1 MSGDGVGK
9 GLWNDDCTACS
20 NEKCILGEAGRVM
33 GRYRARD
40 LLLVPSLL
48 SYLRIPLAAAFVL
61 LLQHP
66 RLALGV
72 LLLAGV
78 TDVLDGYFAR
88 RLNQATPTGAVVD
101 GVLDKLFAGVVVG
114 ALVVQGHLSSF
125 AAVLLA
131 TRELG
136 ELPLVVW
143 WAVHDDQR
151 RSRAEDPR
159 ANWLGKAA
167 TVFQFMAITALLL
180 HGQAPWFWLVLTA
193 VAGATAAVVYWQRE
207 LCAGEARREARAH

>member
-1 MSGDGVGK
+1 
-9 GLWNDDCTACS
+9 
-20 NEKCILGEAGRVM
+20 M

-48 SYLRIPLAAAFVL
+48 SYLRVPLAAAFVL
-61 LLQHP
+61 LLEQP
-66 RLALGV
+66 RLALTV

-78 TDVLDGYFAR
+78 TDVLDGHLAR

-101 GVLDKLFAGVVVG
+101 GVLDKLFAAFVVG
-114 ALVVQGHLSSF
+114 ALVVQGQLSGF

-136 ELPLVVW
+136 ELPLVIW

-167 TVFQFMAITALLL
+167 TVFQFAAIAALLL
-180 HGQAPWFWLVLTA
+180 RGGTPWLWLGLTA
-193 VAGATAAVVYWQRE
+193 ATGATAAYVYWRRE
-207 LCAGEARREARAH
+207 IGAGEQRRSPGALAGPADPARNRA

>member
-1 MSGDGVGK
+1 
-9 GLWNDDCTACS
+9 
-20 NEKCILGEAGRVM
+20 M

-40 LLLVPSLL
+40 LLLAPSLL
-48 SYLRIPLAAAFVL
+48 SYLRVPLAAAFVRL
-61 LLQHP
+61 VQHP
-66 RLALGV
+66 RLALSM

-78 TDVLDGYFAR
+78 TDVVDGYVAR

-101 GVLDKLFAGVVVG
+101 GVLDKLFAAVVVG
-114 ALVVQGHLSSF
+114 ALLVQGRLSAF

-136 ELPLVVW
+136 ELPLVIW

-151 RSRAEDPR
+151 RSRAQDPR

-167 TVFQFMAITALLL
+167 TVFQFSAIAALLI
-180 HGQAPWFWLVLTA
+180 HGEAPWLWLVLT
-193 VAGATAAVVYWQRE
+193 GATGAAAAIGYWRRE
-207 LCAGEARREARAH
+207 LCASEARRQARVH

>member
-1 MSGDGVGK
+1 
-9 GLWNDDCTACS
+9 
-20 NEKCILGEAGRVM
+20 M
-33 GRYRARD
+33 GHYRARD

-48 SYLRIPLAAAFVL
+48 SYLRVPLAVAFVM
-61 LLQHP
+61 LLQRP
-66 RLALGV
+66 WLALGM

-101 GVLDKLFAGVVVG
+101 GVLDKLFAAVVVG
-114 ALVVQGHLSSF
+114 ALVVQGQLSGG
-125 AAVLLA
+125 AALLLA

-167 TVFQFMAITALLL
+167 TVFQFLAIAALLL
-180 HGQAPWFWLVLTA
+180 GGTTQWLWLALTA
-193 VAGATAAVVYWQRE
+193 ATGGTAAIVYWRRE
-207 LCAGEARREARAH
+207 LRSGERRPQSSLPSRSKERAA